1 MVTGSPLYFLR
12 TSSMLLM
19 LHPSLSVV
27 TLRCAQRLVE
37 NMRAVIAVNNGFI
50 FMLFVFTK
58 MFSLQ
63 ADELTVSA
71 MVADCRLLI
80 ALSLSL

>member
-1 MVTGSPLYFLR
+1 MYFLR

-71 MVADCRLLI
+71 RAADSRLLI

>member
-71 MVADCRLLI
+71 MAADCRLLI

>member
-1 MVTGSPLYFLR
+1 
-12 TSSMLLM
+12 M

-71 MVADCRLLI
+71 RAADSRLLI